1 MKITLRQIYVFLF
14 LLGVFFIPFNS
25 WEGIEFMG
33 EFKRESSAIFFLLAF
48 LFLVLEVVFKRKI
61 KFQKDN
67 IVTLLVLFI
76 TWILI
81 TFLFNFPTILDSLY
95 KKTSGLNRF
104 LRQFFSLLISCG
116 VFFSVYYYSI
126 KTLETKDV
134 LRKIRKI
141 LLYSLIVVCI
151 YAFFEIIYIFSGFYP
166 AYQILRLFDYFPF
179 TEFDMQQNGRISS
192 VAWESPALGTYL
204 ITISGWMFS
213 YIITHKKIY
222 KYIPL
227 LFVLILTYYSGSR
240 TALIVIVIQL
250 IVFLFVYLN
259 RKQLINLFSIFG
271 IATLLL
277 TISIF
282 LTKPQDILFDLN
294 KKIESLDFRGNLK
307 KNISN
312 QSRFGIQ
319 YANLMVFK
327 EHPIT
332 GVGFGQQGYHAIN
345 HYPIWAKKDNW
356 EFKEMYLNKNE
367 PSFPPGYNLY
377 IRLLAETGIIGF
389 FIFLTLFSTLFKRS
403 YKLVKKN
410 KGDINTLGIILLVSF
425 TGYALDFMQI
435 DSVRIYGFWICI
447 AILLTLQFK
456 KNDTDSAVG

>member
-1 MKITLRQIYVFLF
+1 MKITLRKIYVFLF

-25 WEGIEFMG
+25 WEGLEFMG
-33 EFKRESSAIFFLLAF
+33 EFKRESSAIFFLFAFVF
-48 LFLVLEVVFKRKI
+48 LFLEIVFKRKI
-61 KFQKDN
+61 KFPKDN

-76 TWILI
+76 AWILI
-81 TFLFNFPTILDSLY
+81 TILFNFPTVLDSFY

-104 LRQFFSLLISCG
+104 IRQFLSLLISCG
-116 VFFSVYYYSI
+116 IFLSVYYFTI
-126 KTLETKDV
+126 KTLEAKDI
-134 LRKIRKI
+134 LRKIRRI
-141 LLYSLIVVCI
+141 LLYSLIVVFV

-166 AYQILRLFDYFPF
+166 AYQVLKLFDYFPF
-179 TEFDMQQNGRISS
+179 TEFDMQNNGRISS
-192 VAWESPALGTYL
+192 VAWESPALGTFL

-213 YIITHKKIY
+213 YIITHTKIY

-240 TALIVIVIQL
+240 TALIVIVIQF

-271 IATLLL
+271 IVTLLL
-277 TISIF
+277 TVSIL

-294 KKIESLDFRGNLK
+294 KKIESLDFSGNLK
-307 KNISN
+307 KSISN

-332 GVGFGQQGYHAIN
+332 GVGFGQQGFHAIN

-356 EFKEMYLNKNE
+356 EFKLMYLNKNE

-377 IRLLAETGIIGF
+377 VRLLAETGIIGF
-389 FIFLTLFSTLFKRS
+389 FIFLTLLSTLFKKS
-403 YKLVKKN
+403 YGLIKKN

-425 TGYALDFMQI
+425 SGYALDFMQI

-447 AILLTLQFK
+447 AILLILQFK
-456 KNDTDSAVG
+456 KNDTDSVVG

>member
-1 MKITLRQIYVFLF
+1 MKVTLRQIYVFLF

-25 WEGIEFMG
+25 WEGLEFMG
-33 EFKRESSAIFFLLAF
+33 EFKRESSAIFFLFAF
-48 LFLVLEVVFKRKI
+48 LFLVLEVISKRKI
-61 KFQKDN
+61 KIPKDN

-76 TWILI
+76 AWIVITILI
-81 TFLFNFPTILDSLY
+81 NFPTVLDSLY
-95 KKTSGLNRF
+95 KKTPGLNRF
-104 LRQFFSLLISCG
+104 IRQFLSLLISCG
-116 VFFSVYYYSI
+116 IFLSVYYYSI
-126 KTLETKDV
+126 KTLETKDI
-134 LRKIRKI
+134 LRKLRTI
-141 LLYSLIVVCI
+141 LLYSLIVVTI

-179 TEFDMQQNGRISS
+179 TEFDMQYNGRISS

-227 LFVLILTYYSGSR
+227 LCVLILTYYSGSR
-240 TALIVIVIQL
+240 TALIVISLQL
-250 IVFLFVYLN
+250 LVFLFVYLN
-259 RKQLINLFSIFG
+259 AKQLINLFSSLG
-271 IATLLL
+271 IGVLLL
-277 TISIF
+277 TISIL
-282 LTKPQDILFDLN
+282 LTKPQDILFDIN
-294 KKIESLDFRGNLK
+294 KKIESLDFKGNLK
-307 KNISN
+307 TNISN
-312 QSRFGIQ
+312 KSRFGIQ

-327 EHPIT
+327 ENPIT

-356 EFKEMYLNKNE
+356 EFKIMYLNNNE

-377 IRLLAETGIIGF
+377 VRLLAETGIIGF
-389 FIFLTLFSTLFKRS
+389 LIFLTLFSTLFKKS

-425 TGYALDFMQI
+425 TGFALDFMQI
-435 DSVRIYGFWICI
+435 DSVRIYGFWICM
-447 AILLTLQFK
+447 AILLILQIK
-456 KNDTDSAVG
+456 KNDTDSAIG